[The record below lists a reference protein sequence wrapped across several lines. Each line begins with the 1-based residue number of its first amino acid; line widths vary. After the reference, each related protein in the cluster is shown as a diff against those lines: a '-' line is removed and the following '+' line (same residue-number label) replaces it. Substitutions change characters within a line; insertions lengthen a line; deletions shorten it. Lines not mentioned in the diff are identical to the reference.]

1 MLEFNV
7 NEANA
12 IEKFNT
18 SVADTRDKF
27 NATMQQQI
35 NQSNAQWRRQINT
48 VNTASQNEANRL
60 NALNTLQV
68 SQNKLNQLWQQY
80 RDESTWLQ
88 QQQFNRDQY
97 IHELAKINLTGD
109 VNRALFNAET
119 KAGAWEAVGDRLV
132 DWIFDDDD

>member
-35 NQSNAQWRRQINT
+35 NQSNANWRRQINT
-48 VNTASQNEANRL
+48 VNTTAQNEANRL

-68 SQNKLNQLWQQY
+68 SQNRLNQLWQQY

-88 QQQFNRDQY
+88 QQSFNRDQY
-97 IHELAKINLTGD
+97 IHELAKITLTGD
-109 VNRALFNAET
+109 VNRSLFNAET
-119 KAGAWEAVGDRLV
+119 KAGAWKAVGDRLM
-132 DWIFDDDD
+132 DWIFDDD